1 VNAHGAGSQVGDLAE
16 ARAFHRVFGASP
28 PPVTALKGYIGTL
41 ASGCG
46 AVELIGSLIGVNRG
60 FIPPALNCDDPDP
73 ACALDVVR
81 GEPRP
86 TRNPTFVNT
95 NITGN
100 GQAAA
105 VVVRGTAPEA
115 AG

>member
-1 VNAHGAGSQVGDLAE
+1 MASCSAPARVVTRCPVE
-16 ARAFHRVFGASP
+16 ASI
-28 PPVTALKGYIGTL
+28 LKEYIGTL

-60 FIPPALNCDDPDP
+60 FIPPVLNCDDPDP
-73 ACALDVVR
+73 ACALDLVR

-86 TRNPTFVNT
+86 TRNPTFINT

>member
-1 VNAHGAGSQVGDLAE
+1 MTIPIQ
-16 ARAFHRVFGASP
+16 RA
-28 PPVTALKGYIGTL
+28 T
-41 ASGCG
+41 
-46 AVELIGSLIGVNRG
+46 
-60 FIPPALNCDDPDP
+60 
-73 ACALDVVR
+73 LDVVR

-105 VVVRGTAPEA
+105 VVVRGTVPEA